1 MSTTAEW
8 TGQRK
13 KLVHQKVKLCVT
25 QYNQQREN
33 RLKKK
38 IEQSFREIGDYYKRS
53 SIHVIGV
60 LEVEREQS

>member
-13 KLVHQKVKLCVT
+13 KLVHWKVKLCVT

-33 RLKKK
+33 RLKK

-53 SIHVIGV
+53 SIPVIRV

>member
-13 KLVHQKVKLCVT
+13 KLVHWKVKLCVT

-33 RLKKK
+33 RLKK